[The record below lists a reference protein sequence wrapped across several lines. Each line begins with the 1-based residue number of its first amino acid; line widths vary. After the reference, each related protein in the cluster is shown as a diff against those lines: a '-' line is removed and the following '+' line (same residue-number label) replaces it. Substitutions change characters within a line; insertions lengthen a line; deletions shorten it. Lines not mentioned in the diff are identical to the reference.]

1 MTGQACRKPGRLG
14 VSDRLPQEGH
24 SPVKRYTDHMGA
36 AAPLA
41 MEPGA
46 TRRDEKAKLFQ
57 GGQDSI
63 VKANGAE
70 LRGIVRHDA
79 ALSDKAHKPRELSSI
94 HVSCRK
100 TRSFHRFTRDF
111 HLRIYGDER
120 AAVGNKELHQRRN
133 GNGEYEKRNH
143 RDTATQGFPELL
155 PNQRV

>member
-1 MTGQACRKPGRLG
+1 
-14 VSDRLPQEGH
+14 
-24 SPVKRYTDHMGA
+24 
-36 AAPLA
+36 

-46 TRRDEKAKLFQ
+46 TRREEKAELFQ

-94 HVSCRK
+94 HVSSRK
-100 TRSFHRFTRDF
+100 TRSFHRFSRDF

-120 AAVGNKELHQRRN
+120 AAIGNKELHQRRN
-133 GNGEYEKRNH
+133 GNSEDEKRNH
-143 RDTATQGFPELL
+143 QDTATESSPEPL
-155 PNQRV
+155 PNQRM